1 MSIESN
7 KTDNDPSYAELRLQQ
22 LTVKEQHVE
31 LQFKWAFRIGITLFI
46 LCLLAS
52 LVLWM
57 DSLPSPDKN
66 GVYGPNAESLA
77 DEVFLISLFIILGLL
92 ASKFAKSNALFRY
105 QQERIRLDYDKNFAA
120 KYPVLEQ
127 AIKDDY
133 YASLVKLNIDNLQRN
148 YELVR
153 IHSNRS
159 FATSISV
166 AIAGLTLIGIGLVVG
181 VFQSKNLPV
190 TYVSAGAGI
199 ITTFISSMFFVMY
212 SKTVTQMK
220 GYHDSLLNVQDV
232 LLAFKVVQDSPNPE
246 TKDKMMISLLS
257 TLVSVKTHKDL

>member
-1 MSIESN
+1 MSADSAN
-7 KTDNDPSYAELRLQQ
+7 KDNDASPSDLRLQQ
-22 LTVKEQHVE
+22 LAMKEQHVT
-31 LQFKWAFRIGITLFI
+31 LQFKWVFRIGVLLLVICMFTALFYFGSSVDEQGNI
-46 LCLLAS
+46 VKEDMSDAAETAWLVALG
-52 LVLWM
+52 LVLGM
-57 DSLPSPDKN
+57 A
-66 GVYGPNAESLA
+66 GA
-77 DEVFLISLFIILGLL
+77 
-92 ASKFAKSNALFRY
+92 KFAKSNALFRY

-120 KYPVLEQ
+120 KYPVIEQ
-127 AIKDDY
+127 AVKDDY

-159 FATSISV
+159 FLTSVSV
-166 AIAGLTLIGIGLVVG
+166 ATAGFALIAIGLIVG
-181 VFQSKNLPV
+181 IFQADNQTV
-190 TYVSAGAGI
+190 TIVSASAGV

-232 LLAFKVVQDSPNPE
+232 LLAFKVVQDAPNPTTRE
-246 TKDKMMISLLS
+246 SMMTSLLT